1 MAHQEA
7 GQGAEAG
14 EGAGLG
20 EGEQQLDAAQ
30 LREQR
35 RLVECPR
42 QAETQPQD
50 GVQDVGLHGHRD
62 QAHGSSQE
70 SLGLLS
76 AQAGTLELAG
86 FSCKYI
92 Q

>member
-35 RLVECPR
+35 RLVECSR

-50 GVQDVGLHGHRD
+50 GVQGVGLHGHRD

-86 FSCKYI
+86 FACKYI